1 MKLYFRQ
8 ILLASLLSITSGAS
22 LAAHYLLS
30 VQPVLPADQVRQS
43 YAPLASYLSAKT
55 GHTFSIKTY
64 RNFLTYW
71 ARMQKAKDM
80 HFILDAAHFTDFR
93 VQRKNYRVLVKLP
106 DTVSFTVVTGEENF
120 IFEMDELIS
129 RKIATMA
136 APGMGAVRLSSMF
149 PNPVRLPFYLEA
161 SNSVDAVNKVLDG
174 AVDAAV
180 LWQGHAKK
188 AGIDI
193 KVVKEPVDG
202 YWDNVWNKKGFSA
215 CFWFARVTC
224 DWMFTMAYAA
234 GASANDM
241 HWKHDR
247 FNKLL
252 VEARG
257 ELDQNKRKALYG
269 EMQAIV
275 SNEGGVVIPM
285 IANMVDAA
293 SKKVNFDQPAGNQEL
308 DGLRACERWW
318 FA

>member
-22 LAAHYLLS
+22 SAAHYLLS

-149 PNPVRLPFYLEA
+149 PNPVRLPFYVEA

-174 AVDAAV
+174 AVDAAIIPSPLV
-180 LWQGHAKK
+180 GNYANLNSVISTDPVPHMALS
-188 AGIDI
+188 ASPEVPDE
-193 KVVKEPVDG
+193 VSLAVKQ
-202 YWDNVWNKKGFSA
+202 A
-215 CFWFARVTC
+215 
-224 DWMFTMAYAA
+224 
-234 GASANDM
+234 
-241 HWKHDR
+241 
-247 FNKLL
+247 LL
-252 VEARG
+252 
-257 ELDQNKRKALYG
+257 
-269 EMQAIV
+269 
-275 SNEGGVVIPM
+275 
-285 IANMVDAA
+285 DAA
-293 SKKVNFDQPAGNQEL
+293 NTPEGKKMLADMNIEYFEDATEEVYAGYAELL
-308 DGLRACERWW
+308 DGV
-318 FA
+318 FGY